1 MSLLVAAKQIGNAIA
16 IDPNVPLA
24 LTESAGSGVRWPLSL
39 LLGEAPDFCC
49 IGSHGAA
56 QGAEAQSRQGNDGN
70 DQLTSHLFNPLNGS
84 GEMCGEPILQIR
96 CLKRRCLISANQI
109 RFEKSRAQPEM
120 PATIAVQCDRHI
132 KIEQAMLL
140 QLFPGQP
147 PGFFRFESLDDRIS
161 ILIEEGN
168 HLIQ

>member
-39 LLGEAPDFCC
+39 LLGEAPDFCR
-49 IGSHGAA
+49 IGSQGAA

-84 GEMCGEPILQIR
+84 GEMLGSPR
-96 CLKRRCLISANQI
+96 CKLG
-109 RFEKSRAQPEM
+109 
-120 PATIAVQCDRHI
+120 V
-132 KIEQAMLL
+132 
-140 QLFPGQP
+140 
-147 PGFFRFESLDDRIS
+147 
-161 ILIEEGN
+161 
-168 HLIQ
+168 

>member
-1 MSLLVAAKQIGNAIA
+1 MRRDSLVCLPLLVAAKQIGNAIA
-16 IDPNVPLA
+16 VDAHVPLA

-96 CLKRRCLISANQI
+96 RLKRR
-109 RFEKSRAQPEM
+109 
-120 PATIAVQCDRHI
+120 
-132 KIEQAMLL
+132 
-140 QLFPGQP
+140 
-147 PGFFRFESLDDRIS
+147 
-161 ILIEEGN
+161 
-168 HLIQ
+168 